1 LPKTLRLGLLTPSSN
16 TTMEHEFNLMRP
28 REATVHAARM
38 RLKEVTPSKLIDME
52 KEIEPAALRLADA
65 KVNVIG
71 FGCTSGSLFRGLGH
85 DQEIVTRIERAT
97 DIPAV
102 ATSGAV
108 VDALTALNLSR
119 ISVATPYTEE
129 INSLER
135 RFLEENGFVIQ
146 KMKGLGIK
154 DNQKIGEQ
162 SPQTLYK
169 LVIEVDTAQSDGV
182 FVSCT
187 NLRTIEVVGRLEKEL
202 KKPVVSSNI
211 ATLWA
216 MLRRA
221 KYMKPIVGFGRVLT
235 ML

>member
-1 LPKTLRLGLLTPSSN
+1 
-16 TTMEHEFNLMRP
+16 MEHEFNVMRP
-28 REATVHAARM
+28 REATVHVARM
-38 RLKEVTPSKLIDME
+38 RLREVTLSKLMDME
-52 KEIEPAALRLADA
+52 KEIELATLRLADA

-85 DQEIVTRIERAT
+85 DQKIVTRIEKAT
-97 DIPAV
+97 NTPAV
-102 ATSGAV
+102 ATAGAV
-108 VDALTALNLSR
+108 VDVLKALKLSK

-129 INSLER
+129 INSLEK
-135 RFLEENGFVIQ
+135 RFLEENGVGIQ

-154 DNQKIGEQ
+154 DNLKIGEQ
-162 SPQTLYK
+162 NPRTVYK
-169 LVIEVDTAQSDGV
+169 LVKEVDTAQSDGV

-202 KKPVVSSNI
+202 KKPVVSSNT

-221 KYMKPIVGFGRVLT
+221 KYIKPVVGFGRLLT